1 MSEGFSSARLLA
13 QDAELTVLHSWFLRA
28 VAAWLDIALYRAMAR
43 IVRMVELDKLTRVD
57 SLCQHSTSAVDLRTV
72 LSQIRV
78 FWQQLSWPDAETSYV
93 FISRILDDVCK
104 AIVFYVRCKPFEL
117 WLICGFYR
125 RRRCAP
131 RPVA

>member
-1 MSEGFSSARLLA
+1 M
-13 QDAELTVLHSWFLRA
+13 LHSWFLRA

-43 IVRMVELDKLTRVD
+43 IVRVVELDKLTRVD

-104 AIVFYVRCKPFEL
+104 AIVFYVRCKEFL
-117 WLICGFYR
+117 LDTWQAI
-125 RRRCAP
+125 
-131 RPVA
+131 